1 MSDSGCCI
9 RVPPMAP
16 SPREHWR
23 LSPTLPRAPSSDGI
37 NSNTSRAASLLADSH
52 FWGQLEAKPTPRA
65 PSSTYGGGQSLVP
78 PGNGVFSV
86 HPSPEQPA
94 GLGCRETPA
103 SQACPHLLNPEP
115 REEMWERVPRALCTS
130 GTATGPNREPGPPEG
145 VGSRSQGEVRLPGS
159 QGSPAGSGH
168 TPSAGSSRLPPPRTP
183 AAEMK
188 FGSGAICPFS
198 SGMEKATLRVVSHPA
213 AGFWDAGHRCMDQP
227 ENKWLAEV
235 ERSFFAWK
243 VDVPAEVR
251 WLWWFMDFGG
261 GLHPKQD
268 LFCISPGH
276 VSPPSPFRTRE
287 PKAVS
292 VHAKEHCGLWVGFS
306 RLGRTGNQQEDQI
319 RASGRD
325 KMTSH
330 HVRAPTQECQV
341 GPGQGS
347 LLARR

>member
-1 MSDSGCCI
+1 
-9 RVPPMAP
+9 
-16 SPREHWR
+16 
-23 LSPTLPRAPSSDGI
+23 
-37 NSNTSRAASLLADSH
+37 
-52 FWGQLEAKPTPRA
+52 
-65 PSSTYGGGQSLVP
+65 
-78 PGNGVFSV
+78 
-86 HPSPEQPA
+86 
-94 GLGCRETPA
+94 
-103 SQACPHLLNPEP
+103 
-115 REEMWERVPRALCTS
+115 MWERVPRALCTS

-145 VGSRSQGEVRLPGS
+145 IGSRSQGEVRLPGS

-198 SGMEKATLRVVSHPA
+198 SGMGKATLRVVSHPA
-213 AGFWDAGHRCMDQP
+213 AGFWDAGHRCMDQL

-235 ERSFFAWK
+235 GRSLFCLESGCSCRGLMVVVVYGFC
-243 VDVPAEVR
+243 R
-251 WLWWFMDFGG
+251 

-292 VHAKEHCGLWVGFS
+292 VHAEEHCGLWVAFS